1 MLREIGFGIGLV
13 VLLVLG
19 TAFPVGAAEVDGK
32 VLLGIDV
39 LLRDYLHLV
48 QGKRVGLVTHAA
60 AVDSQLRNTADV
72 LHAHPEVDLRAL
84 FAPST
89 VSAARPTACTL
100 RPTPT
105 PSPAYCLQFVRV
117 EQEAHARVPA

>member
-48 QGKRVGLVTHAA
+48 QG
-60 AVDSQLRNTADV
+60 
-72 LHAHPEVDLRAL
+72 
-84 FAPST
+84 
-89 VSAARPTACTL
+89 
-100 RPTPT
+100 
-105 PSPAYCLQFVRV
+105 
-117 EQEAHARVPA
+117 